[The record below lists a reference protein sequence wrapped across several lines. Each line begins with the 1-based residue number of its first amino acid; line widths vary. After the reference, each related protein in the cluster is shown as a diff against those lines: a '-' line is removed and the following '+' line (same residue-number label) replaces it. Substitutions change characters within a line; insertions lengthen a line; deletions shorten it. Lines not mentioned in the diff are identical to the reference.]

1 MNTDRLL
8 RALNQIMS
16 DRFGVTIE
24 YEVKPCGI
32 SATTQGSATQE
43 TKRAAV

>member
-24 YEVKPCGI
+24 YEVKPCGK
-32 SATTQGSATQE
+32 SATTQGSVTQE
-43 TKRAAV
+43 TKRAVV